1 MNSTKLT
8 QEELEQLI
16 KNQLQI
22 NQIVVSLGQLEIQK
36 SNLLKQL
43 DIIQEENKT
52 LGQTLQ
58 EKYGDGNIDLEKGEF
73 TPAG

>member
-8 QEELEQLI
+8 QEELEQLN
-16 KNQLQI
+16 KSQLQI

-43 DIIQEENKT
+43 DTIQEENKT

-73 TPAG
+73 TPAE

>member
-8 QEELEQLI
+8 QEELEQL
-16 KNQLQI
+16 NQSQLQI

-43 DIIQEENKT
+43 DTIQEENKT

-73 TPAG
+73 TPTE

>member
-8 QEELEQLI
+8 QEELEQLN
-16 KNQLQI
+16 KSQLQI

-43 DIIQEENKT
+43 DVIQEENKT

-58 EKYGDGNIDLEKGEF
+58 EKYGDGDIDLEKGEF
-73 TPAG
+73 TPIK

>member
-8 QEELEQLI
+8 QEELEQLN
-16 KNQLQI
+16 KSQLQI

-43 DIIQEENKT
+43 DTIQEENKT
-52 LGQTLQ
+52 LGKTLQ

-73 TPAG
+73 TPTE

>member
-8 QEELEQLI
+8 QEELEQLN
-16 KNQLQI
+16 KSQLQI

-73 TPAG
+73 TPAE